1 MSVGRE
7 CEMIISDEESLMY
20 FQEPGSSR
28 LLWRRTRGSRRRLHS
43 YQQTTQEAYVEF
55 HTVNQYLFQ
64 HYF

>member
-28 LLWRRTRGSRRRLHS
+28 LLWRTRGSRRRLHS
-43 YQQTTQEAYVEF
+43 YQQTTQVAYVEF